1 MPYQELLPRELV
13 RTGLSSDALLK
24 SAWMVD
30 WSRERDAET
39 VLADGLGPVLE
50 FRTSGT
56 ASPGGTTWHRTW
68 EQVWA
73 EAGLLADLVRG
84 DAPEAVL
91 SFAPPRHLFGTLVSV
106 LVPARL
112 GLPVWYR
119 PEFAPM
125 PPDGPYRRW
134 AVMAIPWAFQLL
146 RRRPAWIRS
155 VERLTI
161 LHSTASLP
169 AAARELVELAG
180 HDRAALTEI
189 FGSTESGG
197 VATRNPFA
205 PDQDWTLFEDVE
217 FSSGS
222 PGEEQRLHVYSPRLA
237 FPEGGAP
244 PGECRLDDHVR
255 VTGPRSF
262 HFAGRRE
269 RLVNVNGVRLDLD
282 ALEERLRDALPGPD
296 LACAPVR
303 DELSGEHFEVLIA
316 AGHGGAPPASAL
328 DSALSL
334 LPVRPRGVR
343 VVERIDRSETGKLR
357 KLT

>member
-1 MPYQELLPRELV
+1 MPYQELEPRELI
-13 RTGLSSDALLK
+13 RTGLRSDALTK
-24 SAWMVD
+24 DAWTVD
-30 WSRERDAET
+30 WSREENAEE
-39 VLADGLGPVLE
+39 VLADGLGPLLE

-56 ASPGGTTWHRTW
+56 ASPGGNSWQRTW
-68 EQVWA
+68 AQVWA

-84 DAPEAVL
+84 EAPEAIL
-91 SFAPPRHLFGTLVSV
+91 SFAPPRHLYGTLVSV

-119 PEFAPM
+119 PEFASM
-125 PPDGPYRRW
+125 PPERPHRRW

-146 RRRPAWIRS
+146 HRRPAWIRS
-155 VERLTI
+155 AERLAI

-169 AAARELVELAG
+169 AAGRELVEQAG
-180 HDRAALTEI
+180 HDRAVLTEI

-205 PDQDWTLFEDVE
+205 QSQDWTLLEDVE
-217 FSSGS
+217 FVSGTA
-222 PGEEQRLHVYSPRLA
+222 GEDRRLHVRSPRLA
-237 FPEGGAP
+237 FPEGAGP

-255 VTGPRSF
+255 ITGPRSF

-282 ALEERLRDALPGPD
+282 ALEEPLRGALPCPD
-296 LACAPVR
+296 LACVPVR
-303 DELSGEHFEVLIA
+303 DELAGEHFELLIA
-316 AGHGGAPPASAL
+316 AGPGSAPPASVL
-328 DSALSL
+328 DAALSL
-334 LPVRPRGVR
+334 LPVRPRGIR